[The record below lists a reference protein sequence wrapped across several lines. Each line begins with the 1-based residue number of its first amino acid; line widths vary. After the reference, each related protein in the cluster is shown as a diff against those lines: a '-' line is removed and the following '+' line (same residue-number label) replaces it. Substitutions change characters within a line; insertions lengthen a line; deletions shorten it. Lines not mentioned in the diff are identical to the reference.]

1 MEIADMPPVK
11 RGCGSAWGLRSG
23 LRQRERE
30 AQWIEENEEKGD

>member
-11 RGCGSAWGLRSG
+11 RGCGSAWGLRNG
-23 LRQRERE
+23 LRQERE